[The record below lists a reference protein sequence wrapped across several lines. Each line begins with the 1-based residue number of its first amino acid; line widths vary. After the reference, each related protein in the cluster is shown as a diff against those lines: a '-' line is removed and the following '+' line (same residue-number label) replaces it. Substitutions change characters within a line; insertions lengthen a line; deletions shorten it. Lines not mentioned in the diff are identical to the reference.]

1 MDSDHQPQIP
11 RRTRP
16 QHTEHGY
23 GTYEWDPQRGVAF
36 RMDLDQ
42 FGTVGGVQLSQ
53 HVPRTAA
60 TSPSSRSLT
69 ARSLTD
75 SEVSAPGLA
84 PTHSGR
90 MLR

>member
-1 MDSDHQPQIP
+1 MDTDHQAEPA
-11 RRTRP
+11 RRSGP

-23 GTYEWDPQRGVAF
+23 GTYEWDPQHGVVF

-42 FGTVGGVQLSQ
+42 FGAVGGVQIRQ

-60 TSPSSRSLT
+60 TSPPYRSPT
-69 ARSLTD
+69 YGA
-75 SEVSAPGLA
+75 ESAPMVA

-90 MLR
+90 MTR

>member
-1 MDSDHQPQIP
+1 MDTDHQAEPA
-11 RRTRP
+11 RRSGP

-23 GTYEWDPQRGVAF
+23 GTYEWDPQHGVVF

-42 FGTVGGVQLSQ
+42 FGAVGGVQVSQ
-53 HVPRTAA
+53 HVPRRAA

-69 ARSLTD
+69 D
-75 SEVSAPGLA
+75 SEVSAAVLA

-90 MLR
+90 MPR

>member
-1 MDSDHQPQIP
+1 MDTDHQAE
-11 RRTRP
+11 TAHGAWP

-23 GTYEWDPQRGVAF
+23 GTYEWDPQHGVVF
-36 RMDLDQ
+36 RMGLDQ
-42 FGTVGGVQLSQ
+42 FGAVGGVQVRQ
-53 HVPRTAA
+53 HVSRSAA

-69 ARSLTD
+69 D
-75 SEVSAPGLA
+75 SEVSAPVLA